1 MKQIENYIDELVL
14 KIKEDD
20 SLSQYCFVKGF
31 SAREF
36 PDPLVGYIIAVS
48 TLDTQVGVEFLSQA
62 VGENLCGSMYNM
74 TLKFRV
80 YAPKNEGGEGLL
92 ALAHTLCETLRKND
106 SENVIQNI
114 TTSSIS
120 FDNDAMTVYRDVVAE
135 LSFCLYEEVT
145 A

>member
-1 MKQIENYIDELVL
+1 MKQIEDYINELML
-14 KIKEDD
+14 KIKKDD

-36 PDPLVGYIIAVS
+36 PNPLTDYVIAVS
-48 TLDTQVGVEFLSQA
+48 TLDTQVGVEFFGET
-62 VGENLCGSMYNM
+62 VGDNLCGSMYNA

-80 YAPKNEGGEGLL
+80 YAQKNEGGEGLL
-92 ALAHTLCETLRKND
+92 ALAHTLCEALKKND
-106 SENVIQNI
+106 SENTIQNI

-145 A
+145 V